1 MLRTDEQRLQG
12 CFVSELTLSI
22 CCDAHLNMPF
32 KASTQLRTLFPATAA
47 VYRHRRS
54 HGDILV
60 AIRKLEGRDKGRA

>member
-1 MLRTDEQRLQG
+1 
-12 CFVSELTLSI
+12 VSELTLSI